1 MTTSPTPNCLDQVA
15 NQIERLLLCY
25 EELRRTNSLLQS
37 QLQDATQERDL
48 LKTRLLA
55 ARTRLDAVLERL
67 PEAGAVPFTNP
78 ASPAANPP
86 PASQPLETASFE
98 ATAFEATSFEATT
111 SEAAAPDYAPELPAA
126 SSPAA
131 TPFGSEPFAAEHFAT
146 EPATEPVAAE
156 PPPAAPVASSTTQDS
171 HKPDAAIAW
180 SVPYY
185 VPFSSGQ
192 QEQS

>member
-1 MTTSPTPNCLDQVA
+1 MTTSPTPICLDQVA

-86 PASQPLETASFE
+86 PASQPLETASV
-98 ATAFEATSFEATT
+98 EATT

>member
-1 MTTSPTPNCLDQVA
+1 MTTSPTPICLDQVA

-37 QLQDATQERDL
+37 QLQEATQERDL

-55 ARTRLDAVLERL
+55 ARTRLDAALERL

-78 ASPAANPP
+78 A
-86 PASQPLETASFE
+86 
-98 ATAFEATSFEATT
+98 SFEATT